1 MSPRNPAPMKPK
13 APHIRSFGLSEGS
26 RLADKYEVV
35 SRLGSGWEGEVYLV
49 RECGTRIERTVK
61 IFFPRRNLSNRALR
75 FYARKLHKLRHCPVV
90 IQYHT
95 RDTFS
100 FKGLP
105 VSFLVSEFVEG
116 ELLSDFLK
124 RQPGRRLNPFQ
135 GVHLLHALALGIE
148 AIHNVGEYH
157 GDLHTDNVIV
167 LRHGLG
173 FELKLLDMF
182 SWGAPNAENIQHDV
196 FDLIRIFYD
205 ALGGQRW
212 YRRQP
217 QEVKHIC
224 KGLKRSLI
232 AREFRSAGQLCQY
245 LETMEWD

>member
-1 MSPRNPAPMKPK
+1 MKAK
-13 APHIRSFGLSEGS
+13 APRISSFKLSAGTL
-26 RLADKYEVV
+26 LAGKYEVV

-61 IFFPRRNLSNRALR
+61 IFFPRRNLGNRALR

-95 RDTFS
+95 RDTFV
-100 FKGLP
+100 FNGLP

-124 RQPGRRLNPFQ
+124 RQSGRRLNPFQ
-135 GVHLLHALALGIE
+135 AVHLLHALAVGIE
-148 AIHNVGEYH
+148 LIHNVGEYH

-182 SWGAPNAENIQHDV
+182 SWGSPNAENIQHDV

-217 QEVKHIC
+217 QEVKDIC

-245 LETMEWD
+245 LEMMEWQ

>member
-1 MSPRNPAPMKPK
+1 VSRKNIVIKKPPR
-13 APHIRSFGLSEGS
+13 ISSFDLRSGDHLS
-26 RLADKYEVV
+26 DKYEVV

-49 RECGTRIERTVK
+49 RETGTRIERTVK
-61 IFFPRRNLSNRALR
+61 IFFPRRNPGNRALR

-95 RDTFS
+95 RDSFE
-100 FKGLP
+100 FKGAK
-105 VSFLVSEFVEG
+105 VSFLVSEYVEG

-124 RQPGRRLNPFQ
+124 RQPGRRLSAFQ
-135 GVHLLHALALGIE
+135 AVHLLHALATGIE

-173 FELKLLDMF
+173 FELKLLDMY

-196 FDLIRIFYD
+196 FDLIRLFYD
-205 ALGGQRW
+205 AIGGPRW
-212 YRRQP
+212 YARQP
-217 QEVKHIC
+217 QEVKDIC

-232 AREFRSAGQLCQY
+232 AREFRSAGQLSQH
-245 LETMEWD
+245 LEIMEWR

>member
-1 MSPRNPAPMKPK
+1 MKAK
-13 APHIRSFGLSEGS
+13 APRISSFKLSGGTL
-26 RLADKYEVV
+26 LAGKYEVV

-61 IFFPRRNLSNRALR
+61 IFFPRRNLGNRALR
-75 FYARKLHKLRHCPVV
+75 FYARKLHKLRHCPIV

-95 RDTFS
+95 RDTFV
-100 FKGLP
+100 FNGLP

-124 RQPGRRLNPFQ
+124 RQSGRRLNPFQ
-135 GVHLLHALALGIE
+135 GVHLLHALAVGIE
-148 AIHNVGEYH
+148 LIHNVGEYH

-167 LRHGLG
+167 LRYGLG

-182 SWGAPNAENIQHDV
+182 SWGSPNAENIQHDV

-217 QEVKHIC
+217 QEVKDIC

-245 LETMEWD
+245 LEMMEWQ

>member
-13 APHIRSFGLSEGS
+13 VPRIRSFGLSEGS

-224 KGLKRSLI
+224 KGLKRFLI

>member
-1 MSPRNPAPMKPK
+1 MKAK
-13 APHIRSFGLSEGS
+13 APRISSFKLSGGTL
-26 RLADKYEVV
+26 LAGKYEVV
-35 SRLGSGWEGEVYLV
+35 LRLGSGWEGEVYLV

-61 IFFPRRNLSNRALR
+61 IFFPRRNLGNRALR
-75 FYARKLHKLRHCPVV
+75 FYARKLHKLRHCPIV

-95 RDTFS
+95 RDTFV
-100 FKGLP
+100 FDGLP

-124 RQPGRRLNPFQ
+124 RQSGRRLNSFQ
-135 GVHLLHALALGIE
+135 AVHLLHALAAGIE
-148 AIHNVGEYH
+148 LIHNVGEYH

-167 LRHGLG
+167 LRYGLG

-182 SWGAPNAENIQHDV
+182 SWGSPNAENIQHDV

-217 QEVKHIC
+217 QEVKDIC

-232 AREFRSAGQLCQY
+232 AREFRSAGHLCQH
-245 LETMEWD
+245 LEMMEWQ

>member
-1 MSPRNPAPMKPK
+1 MKAK
-13 APHIRSFGLSEGS
+13 APRISSFKLSGGTL
-26 RLADKYEVV
+26 LAGKYEVV

-61 IFFPRRNLSNRALR
+61 IFFPRRNLGNRALR
-75 FYARKLHKLRHCPVV
+75 FYARKLHKLRHCPIV

-95 RDTFS
+95 RDTFV
-100 FKGLP
+100 FNGLP

-124 RQPGRRLNPFQ
+124 RQSGRRLNPFQ
-135 GVHLLHALALGIE
+135 AVHLLHALAVGIE
-148 AIHNVGEYH
+148 LIHNVGEYH

-182 SWGAPNAENIQHDV
+182 SWGSPNAENIQHDV

-217 QEVKHIC
+217 QEVKDIC

-245 LETMEWD
+245 LEMMEWQ

>member
-1 MSPRNPAPMKPK
+1 MKAK
-13 APHIRSFGLSEGS
+13 APRISSFKLSGGTL
-26 RLADKYEVV
+26 LAGKYEVV
-35 SRLGSGWEGEVYLV
+35 LRLGSGWEGEVYLV

-61 IFFPRRNLSNRALR
+61 IFFPRRNLGNRALR
-75 FYARKLHKLRHCPVV
+75 FYARKLHKLRHCPIV

-95 RDTFS
+95 RDTFV
-100 FKGLP
+100 FDGLP

-124 RQPGRRLNPFQ
+124 RQSGRRLNPFQ
-135 GVHLLHALALGIE
+135 GVHLLHALAAGIE
-148 AIHNVGEYH
+148 LIHNVGEYH

-182 SWGAPNAENIQHDV
+182 SWGSPNAENIQHDV

-217 QEVKHIC
+217 QEVKDIC

-245 LETMEWD
+245 LEMMEWQ

>member
-1 MSPRNPAPMKPK
+1 MKAK
-13 APHIRSFGLSEGS
+13 APRISSFKLSGGTL
-26 RLADKYEVV
+26 LAGKYEVV
-35 SRLGSGWEGEVYLV
+35 LRLGSGWEGEVYLV

-61 IFFPRRNLSNRALR
+61 IFFPRRNLGNRALR
-75 FYARKLHKLRHCPVV
+75 FYARKLHKLRHCPIV

-95 RDTFS
+95 RDTFV
-100 FKGLP
+100 FNGLP

-124 RQPGRRLNPFQ
+124 RQSGRRLNPFQ
-135 GVHLLHALALGIE
+135 GVHLLHALAAGIE
-148 AIHNVGEYH
+148 LIHNVGEYH

-182 SWGAPNAENIQHDV
+182 SWGSPNAENIQHDV

-217 QEVKHIC
+217 QEVKDIC

-245 LETMEWD
+245 LEMMEWQ

>member
-1 MSPRNPAPMKPK
+1 MKAKPPRVSTFALSP
-13 APHIRSFGLSEGS
+13 GS
-26 RLADKYEVV
+26 HLAGKYQVV

-49 RECGTRIERTVK
+49 REVGTRIERTVK
-61 IFFPRRNLSNRALR
+61 IFFPRRNPSNRALR

-95 RDTFS
+95 RDTFD
-100 FKGLP
+100 FNGLP

-148 AIHNVGEYH
+148 AIHNEGEYH

-205 ALGGQRW
+205 ALGGVRW

-217 QEVKHIC
+217 QEIKDIC
-224 KGLKRSLI
+224 RGLKRTLI
-232 AREFRSAGQLCQY
+232 AKEFRSAGQLCQH
-245 LETMEWD
+245 LETMEWR

>member
-1 MSPRNPAPMKPK
+1 MKAK
-13 APHIRSFGLSEGS
+13 APRISSFKLSGGTL
-26 RLADKYEVV
+26 LAGKYEVV

-61 IFFPRRNLSNRALR
+61 IFFPRRNLGNRALR
-75 FYARKLHKLRHCPVV
+75 FYARKLHKLRHCPIV

-95 RDTFS
+95 RDTFV
-100 FKGLP
+100 FNGLP

-116 ELLSDFLK
+116 ELLSDILK
-124 RQPGRRLNPFQ
+124 RQSGRRLNPFQ
-135 GVHLLHALALGIE
+135 GVHLLHALAVGIE
-148 AIHNVGEYH
+148 LIHNVGEYH

-182 SWGAPNAENIQHDV
+182 SWGSPNAENIQHDV

-217 QEVKHIC
+217 QEVKDIC

-245 LETMEWD
+245 LEMMEWQ

>member
-1 MSPRNPAPMKPK
+1 MKAK
-13 APHIRSFGLSEGS
+13 APRISSFKLSGGTL
-26 RLADKYEVV
+26 LAGKYEVV
-35 SRLGSGWEGEVYLV
+35 LRLGSGWEGEVYLV

-61 IFFPRRNLSNRALR
+61 IFFPRRNLGNRALR
-75 FYARKLHKLRHCPVV
+75 FYARKLHKLRHCPIV

-95 RDTFS
+95 RDTFV
-100 FKGLP
+100 FDGLP

-124 RQPGRRLNPFQ
+124 RQSGRRLNSFQ
-135 GVHLLHALALGIE
+135 AVHLLHALAAGIE
-148 AIHNVGEYH
+148 LIHNVGEYH

-182 SWGAPNAENIQHDV
+182 SWGSPNAENIQHDV

-217 QEVKHIC
+217 QEVKDIC

-245 LETMEWD
+245 LEMMEW

>member
-1 MSPRNPAPMKPK
+1 MKAK
-13 APHIRSFGLSEGS
+13 APRISSFKLSGGT
-26 RLADKYEVV
+26 RLAGKYEVV
-35 SRLGSGWEGEVYLV
+35 SRLGSGCEGEVYLV

-61 IFFPRRNLSNRALR
+61 IFFPRRNLGNRALR
-75 FYARKLHKLRHCPVV
+75 FYARKLHKLRHCPIV

-95 RDTFS
+95 RDTFV
-100 FKGLP
+100 FNGLP

-124 RQPGRRLNPFQ
+124 RQSGRRLNPFQ
-135 GVHLLHALALGIE
+135 AVHLLHALAVGIE
-148 AIHNVGEYH
+148 LIHNVGEYH

-182 SWGAPNAENIQHDV
+182 SWGSPNAENIQHDV

-217 QEVKHIC
+217 QEVKDIC

-232 AREFRSAGQLCQY
+232 AREFRSAGQLCQH
-245 LETMEWD
+245 LEMMEWQ

>member
-1 MSPRNPAPMKPK
+1 MKAK
-13 APHIRSFGLSEGS
+13 APRISSFKLSGGT
-26 RLADKYEVV
+26 RLAGKYEVV

-61 IFFPRRNLSNRALR
+61 IFFPRRNLGNRALR
-75 FYARKLHKLRHCPVV
+75 FYARKLHKLRHCPIV

-95 RDTFS
+95 RDTFV
-100 FKGLP
+100 FDGLP

-124 RQPGRRLNPFQ
+124 RQSGRRLNPFQ
-135 GVHLLHALALGIE
+135 GVHLLHALAVGIE
-148 AIHNVGEYH
+148 LIHNVGEYH

-182 SWGAPNAENIQHDV
+182 SWGSPNAENIQHDV

-217 QEVKHIC
+217 QEVKDIC

-245 LETMEWD
+245 LEMMEWQ

>member
-1 MSPRNPAPMKPK
+1 MNKKPPR
-13 APHIRSFGLSEGS
+13 ISSFDLRSGDHLS
-26 RLADKYEVV
+26 DKYEVV

-49 RECGTRIERTVK
+49 RETGTRIERTVK
-61 IFFPRRNLSNRALR
+61 IFFPRRNPGNRALR

-95 RDTFS
+95 RDSFE
-100 FKGLP
+100 FKGAK
-105 VSFLVSEFVEG
+105 VSFLVSEYVEG

-124 RQPGRRLNPFQ
+124 RQPGQRLSAFQ
-135 GVHLLHALALGIE
+135 AVHLLHALATGIE

-173 FELKLLDMF
+173 FELKLLDMY

-196 FDLIRIFYD
+196 FDLIRLFYD
-205 ALGGQRW
+205 AIGGPRW
-212 YRRQP
+212 YARQP
-217 QEVKHIC
+217 QEVKDIC

-232 AREFRSAGQLCQY
+232 AREFRSAGQLSQH
-245 LETMEWD
+245 LEIMEWR

>member
-1 MSPRNPAPMKPK
+1 MKAK
-13 APHIRSFGLSEGS
+13 APRISSFKLSGGTL
-26 RLADKYEVV
+26 LAGKYEVV

-61 IFFPRRNLSNRALR
+61 IFFPRRNLGNRALR
-75 FYARKLHKLRHCPVV
+75 FYARKLHKLRHCPIV

-95 RDTFS
+95 RDTFV
-100 FKGLP
+100 FDGLP

-124 RQPGRRLNPFQ
+124 RQSGRRLNSFQ
-135 GVHLLHALALGIE
+135 AVHLLHALAAGIE
-148 AIHNVGEYH
+148 LIHNVGEYH

-167 LRHGLG
+167 LRYGLG

-182 SWGAPNAENIQHDV
+182 SWGSPNAENIQHDV

-217 QEVKHIC
+217 QEVKDIC

-232 AREFRSAGQLCQY
+232 AREFRSAGQLCQH
-245 LETMEWD
+245 LEMMEWQ